1 MALKEWKNERSFT
14 SCEDCGSWSENGC
27 RMDLQPVR
35 AGFNA
40 AGDFY
45 DCKNFHLAPKK
56 EVKVGEE
63 TPAPAVAPAAPKKEE
78 PDNAQQEA
86 EVSASAPLES
96 EPEAATVEGP
106 AVEKEAPKKE
116 VKAKAKKT
124 SKKK

>member
-40 AGDFY
+40 SGDFY
-45 DCKNFHLAPKK
+45 DCKNFHLAAKK
-56 EVKVGEE
+56 EAKEVEPEKEK
-63 TPAPAVAPAAPKKEE
+63 PAPAAAPAAEKKE
-78 PDNAQQEA
+78 AEA
-86 EVSASAPLES
+86 PASIPAEN
-96 EPEAATVEGP
+96 EQEAATVEGP
-106 AVEKEAPKKE
+106 AAEKEAPKKE
-116 VKAKAKKT
+116 AKAKAKKT

>member
-14 SCEDCGSWSENGC
+14 SCEDCGSWGENGC
-27 RMDLQPVR
+27 RMGLQPVR

-56 EVKVGEE
+56 EVKVREE
-63 TPAPAVAPAAPKKEE
+63 TPAPAVAPAAIKK
-78 PDNAQQEA
+78 EA
-86 EVSASAPLES
+86 EVSAPVPAES

-106 AVEKEAPKKE
+106 AAEKETPKKE

>member
-14 SCEDCGSWSENGC
+14 SCEDCGSWGENGC

-56 EVKVGEE
+56 EVKEVEPE
-63 TPAPAVAPAAPKKEE
+63 KEKPAPAAEPAAEKKEAEAPASVPAENE
-78 PDNAQQEA
+78 QEI
-86 EVSASAPLES
+86 E
-96 EPEAATVEGP
+96 TVEGEP
-106 AVEKEAPKKE
+106 AAEKEAPKKE
-116 VKAKAKKT
+116 AKAKAKKT